1 VQARAAK
8 YGKVFRSSLLG
19 WPIVSMDAPAGNKFM
34 FANDGKRLDAFY
46 PKSVTAILGK
56 EAFVYKPNEVH
67 RSSASHVPQRL
78 PSQTCLLQM
87 FYNSKMTH

>member
-1 VQARAAK
+1 
-8 YGKVFRSSLLG
+8 
-19 WPIVSMDAPAGNKFM
+19 MDAPAGNKFM

-67 RSSASHVPQRL
+67 RSSASHVLNVFLHKPVCCKCFTTQ
-78 PSQTCLLQM
+78 
-87 FYNSKMTH
+87 K